1 VESREVRFQFS
12 TSSVLKYLSYA
23 VGAFFV
29 ISAICVLT
37 AGYDSGGL
45 KAAEFFARLGYGA
58 FFGGL
63 LYAFSYVVPWMVES
77 IKK

>member
-1 VESREVRFQFS
+1 MEPREVRFQFS

-23 VGAFFV
+23 VGIFFV
-29 ISAICVLT
+29 ISAICELT
-37 AGYDSGGL
+37 VDYGSGGL
-45 KAAEFFARLGYGA
+45 KVAMFFKDLGYAA

-63 LYAFSYVVPWMVES
+63 LYAFSYVVPWMAES